1 MEYSQGNSLI
11 KRAFKKISKKS
22 LSIDLKIFQSVTIWF
37 PFSAT
42 ILQEGGFYISICPE
56 ADIICTGKTAQE
68 AIESLKKEVEKFL
81 GEELPQ
87 GFSRI
92 VYY

>member
-1 MEYSQGNSLI
+1 M
-11 KRAFKKISKKS
+11 K
-22 LSIDLKIFQSVTIWF
+22 IWF

-42 ILQEGGFYISICPE
+42 ILREDDIYLSICPE
-56 ADIICTGKTAQE
+56 ADIICKGETVEE
-68 AIESLKKEVEKFL
+68 AIENLKKEVEKFL

-87 GFSRI
+87 GFSKI

>member
-1 MEYSQGNSLI
+1 M
-11 KRAFKKISKKS
+11 K
-22 LSIDLKIFQSVTIWF
+22 IWF

-42 ILQEGGFYISICPE
+42 ILQEGNLYVSICPE
-56 ADIICTGKTAQE
+56 ADIICKGETVQE

-87 GFSRI
+87 GFSKI

>member
-1 MEYSQGNSLI
+1 M
-11 KRAFKKISKKS
+11 
-22 LSIDLKIFQSVTIWF
+22 TIWF

-42 ILQEGGFYISICPE
+42 IMKEENIFVSICPE
-56 ADIICTGKTAQE
+56 ADLICKGKTVEE
-68 AIESLKKEVEKFL
+68 AVANLKKEVETLL
-81 GEELPQ
+81 GEELSQ

>member
-1 MEYSQGNSLI
+1 M
-11 KRAFKKISKKS
+11 
-22 LSIDLKIFQSVTIWF
+22 TIWF

-42 ILQEGGFYISICPE
+42 IRQEENLYISICPE
-56 ADIICTGKTAQE
+56 ADIICKGNTIEE
-68 AIESLKKEVEKFL
+68 AIENLKKKVEKFL

-92 VYY
+92 IFY

>member
-1 MEYSQGNSLI
+1 M
-11 KRAFKKISKKS
+11 
-22 LSIDLKIFQSVTIWF
+22 TIWF

-42 ILQEGGFYISICPE
+42 IRKEKNSYVSICPE
-56 ADIICTGKTAQE
+56 ADVICRGETSEE
-68 AIESLKKEVEKFL
+68 AIANLKKEVEKFL

-87 GFSRI
+87 GFSKI

>member
-1 MEYSQGNSLI
+1 M
-11 KRAFKKISKKS
+11 
-22 LSIDLKIFQSVTIWF
+22 TIWF

-42 ILQEGGFYISICPE
+42 ILQEGNFYVSICPE
-56 ADIICTGKTAQE
+56 ADVICKGKTVEE
-68 AIESLKKEVEKFL
+68 AIENLKKEVEKFL

-87 GFSRI
+87 GFSKI